1 MAVSMDQNAFRVF
14 YEKTS
19 GPLWGYLSRLTGQ
32 STAADD
38 LLQESYL
45 RFLNARRP
53 VMNAEQE
60 KQYLFR
66 IATNLVRDRWRSRHA
81 ELPLIEIESAEH
93 LEHSTSLRSDFARAF
108 AGLKERERQ
117 LLWLAYVE
125 EYDHKEIAAI
135 TGLKSAGIRN
145 LLFRARHKLATLL
158 RAKGFAPVSRTTS
171 NMRKTK

>member
-1 MAVSMDQNAFRVF
+1 MATQPQPGAALFEAALPSTSAPDKSLEDEVAVSMDQNAFGVF

-32 STAADD
+32 QTAADD

-66 IATNLVRDRWRSRHA
+66 IATNLVRDRWRSKHP
-81 ELPLIEIESAEH
+81 EVPLPEIASAEH
-93 LEHSTSLRSDFARAF
+93 LEHSTWLRSDFARAF
-108 AGLKERERQ
+108 AGL
-117 LLWLAYVE
+117 
-125 EYDHKEIAAI
+125 
-135 TGLKSAGIRN
+135 
-145 LLFRARHKLATLL
+145 
-158 RAKGFAPVSRTTS
+158 
-171 NMRKTK
+171 